1 MRRIFFYAIIV
12 TFLLF
17 GNKHLIFSQGD
28 TTKLW
33 HIGGMGT
40 FTFSQVSL
48 TNWASGGQNSM
59 SANGLVSL
67 LANYNKD
74 KISWENTL
82 DMAYGMIRQGKK
94 DDAITQKSD
103 DKIDFSSKFGRAF
116 KDKWYYS
123 AMLNFKTQMAPG
135 YNYPNDS
142 IRISDFMAPAYI
154 LANIG
159 VDYKPNDHFTC
170 MVAPV
175 TGKITIV
182 NSDYLSEMEA
192 FGVEKGEKYRA
203 EIGGYLKARF
213 KTDVMENVGIETKVD
228 LFSNYFNNPENIDIN
243 WETLVIMKINKYI
256 SANFNTHLIY
266 DDDIKIENQKGE
278 KAPRTQFKEIFGLG
292 LSYKF

>member
-1 MRRIFFYAIIV
+1 MAGIHHPA
-12 TFLLF
+12 
-17 GNKHLIFSQGD
+17 FSQND
-28 TTKLW
+28 TNKYWNT
-33 HIGGMGT
+33 GGMGT

-48 TNWASGGQNSM
+48 TNWASGGQNSL

-67 LANYNKD
+67 FANYDKD

-103 DKIDFSSKFGRAF
+103 DKIDFASKFGRAF
-116 KDKWYYS
+116 KEKWFYS

-142 IRISDFMAPAYI
+142 VRISDFMAPAYI

-159 VDYKPNDHFTC
+159 IDYKPNDNFTC
-170 MVAPV
+170 MISPL

-182 NSDYLSEMEA
+182 NSDHLSEMEA
-192 FGVEKGEKYRA
+192 FGVEKGQKYRA
-203 EIGGYLKARF
+203 EVGGYLKTRF
-213 KTDVMENVGIETKVD
+213 KTDVMENIGIETKID
-228 LFSNYFNNPENIDIN
+228 LFSNYFNNPGNIDIN

-266 DDDIKIENQKGE
+266 DDDIKIEGE
-278 KAPRTQFKEIFGLG
+278 NGKKSPLIQFKEIFGVG

>member
-1 MRRIFFYAIIV
+1 MKQTLYVICIS
-12 TFLLF
+12 FLLMA
-17 GNKHLIFSQGD
+17 GIHHPAFSQND
-28 TTKLW
+28 TNKYWNT
-33 HIGGMGT
+33 GGMGT

-48 TNWASGGQNSM
+48 TNWAAGGQNSL
-59 SANGLVSL
+59 SANGLVNMF
-67 LANYNKD
+67 ANYNKD

-94 DDAITQKSD
+94 DDALTQKSD
-103 DKIDFSSKFGRAF
+103 DKIDFASKFGRAF
-116 KDKWYYS
+116 KEKWFYS

-142 IRISDFMAPAYI
+142 VRISDFMAPAYI

-159 VDYKPNDHFTC
+159 IDYKPNDNFTC
-170 MVAPV
+170 MISPL

-182 NSDYLSEMEA
+182 NSDHLSEMEA
-192 FGVEKGEKYRA
+192 FGVEKGQKYRA
-203 EIGGYLKARF
+203 EVGGYLKTRF
-213 KTDVMENVGIETKVD
+213 KTDVMENIGIETKID
-228 LFSNYFNNPENIDIN
+228 LFSNYFNNPGNIDIN

-266 DDDIKIENQKGE
+266 DDDIKIEGE
-278 KAPRTQFKEIFGLG
+278 NGKKSPRIQFKEIFGVG